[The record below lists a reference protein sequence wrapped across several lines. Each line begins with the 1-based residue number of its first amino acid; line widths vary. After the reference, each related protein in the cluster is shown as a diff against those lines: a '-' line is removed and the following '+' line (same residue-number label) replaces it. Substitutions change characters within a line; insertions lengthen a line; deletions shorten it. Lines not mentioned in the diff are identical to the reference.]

1 MWEYWNKVV
10 VVVLQIEEEAICQ
23 YYRIALANQ
32 FFSLLSVIQPI
43 FIFFCHH
50 FICKCREDHRSSRHN
65 LSSCTKK
72 VWKITLHGRHK
83 KGRKG
88 EGEKSPK
95 GQRERDRMPTNSPSN
110 LITLTVNKWPI
121 TSRGDF
127 QHGQNVNEELS
138 RSDAF
143 FKQ

>member
-43 FIFFCHH
+43 FIFFGHH
-50 FICKCREDHRSSRHN
+50 SICKCREDNRSSRHN

-72 VWKITLHGRHK
+72 VWKISLHGRHK

-95 GQRERDRMPTNSPSN
+95 GQRERERMPTNSPSN
-110 LITLTVNKWPI
+110 LIMLTVNTWPI

-127 QHGQNVNEELS
+127 QHRQNVNEELS

>member
-23 YYRIALANQ
+23 YYRITLANQ

-88 EGEKSPK
+88 EREKSPK

-110 LITLTVNKWPI
+110 LITVTVNKWPI

-127 QHGQNVNEELS
+127 QHRQNVNEELS
-138 RSDAF
+138 RSDSF